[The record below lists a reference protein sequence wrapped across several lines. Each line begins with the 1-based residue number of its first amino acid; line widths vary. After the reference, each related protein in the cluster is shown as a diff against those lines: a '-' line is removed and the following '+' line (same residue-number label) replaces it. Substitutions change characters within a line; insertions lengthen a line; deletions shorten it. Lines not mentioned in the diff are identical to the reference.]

1 MQEAAEVVA
10 GQVQDQVDLVA
21 EEMELNPQE
30 KDNPELTASEEAVVA
45 AVILAVAMVVT
56 VLYI

>member
-30 KDNPELTASEEAVVA
+30 KDYPELTASEEAVGA